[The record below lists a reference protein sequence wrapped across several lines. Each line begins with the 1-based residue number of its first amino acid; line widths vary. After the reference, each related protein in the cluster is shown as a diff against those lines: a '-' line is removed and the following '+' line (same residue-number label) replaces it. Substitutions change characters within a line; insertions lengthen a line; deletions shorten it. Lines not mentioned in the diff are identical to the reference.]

1 MAGAGFSQ
9 AFWMIVV
16 FPPLHKRI
24 GTIGVLRFC
33 SIIWPFLFALCP
45 FANFLLRQGYE
56 TTFWCL
62 YPTLLFV
69 LLSVAMAFSTYPLDD
84 HLGVLPYVDC

>member
-1 MAGAGFSQ
+1 MAGSGFAQ

-24 GTIGVLRFC
+24 GSIGVLRIC

-56 TTFWCL
+56 TAFWVL
-62 YPTLLFV
+62 YPSLTFIG
-69 LLSVAMAFSTYPLDD
+69 LSVSMAFSTYPLDD
-84 HLGVLPYVDC
+84 TPEFSPYVDC